1 MRLIGNCWYGQI
13 TVIFAVVYVFGFFF
27 FNIYQALFS
36 VGYRENWI
44 TSCKKM
50 TALCLYPLFMEGRI
64 IENPREKQ
72 DRLETGKTVSWDWS
86 HRTALQSFLVNC
98 ISKRSTSWNKLRSFG
113 KSKLLALTHVIHV
126 IHFFNTYKKER
137 YIILINPVMTLLK
150 NEHS

>member
-64 IENPREKQ
+64 ENPREKQ

-98 ISKRSTSWNKLRSFG
+98 ISKRSTS
-113 KSKLLALTHVIHV
+113 
-126 IHFFNTYKKER
+126 
-137 YIILINPVMTLLK
+137 
-150 NEHS
+150 